1 MADHDHDLV
10 RAERDLYRR
19 LLDLGDHDDLAAFLD
34 EALALVVEATG
45 ALRAYL
51 SLDPARDG
59 QSVFTIAQGF
69 DEADLA
75 QVRRE
80 LSQGILA
87 EALRTGRTV
96 STASALDDP
105 RFRSMASVQ
114 ANRILAVLCAPIGGR
129 SPLGAL
135 YLQGRAAPGPFPE
148 RERQLA
154 EAFTTRV
161 APLVHRLRRATPD
174 DAVDHTRELRARVR
188 ADGLIGVSAALAECL
203 RQVSVCAQVDAP
215 VLIAG
220 ESGTGKTELARCLH
234 LSSRR
239 APGPFVEVNCAALPD
254 TLLEAELF
262 GAEKGAHSTAT
273 RRIPGRI
280 AAAQG
285 GTLFLD
291 EIAELPLSSQPK
303 LLQFLQSRRYWRL
316 GGDSPVEADVRVIAA
331 TNVDLP
337 EAVRAK
343 RFREDLYYRLDV
355 LTVRAPALRERPDD
369 VPVLADRFA
378 SAAGASAGRDLTL
391 SRAARTALRHAEW
404 PGNVRQLSAA
414 VQRGAAFALSEG
426 SAVIEAR
433 HLFPE
438 APAAAAER
446 SRATTWQEATRG
458 FQRRLLDE
466 TLDACGGNVSEAARR
481 LDVARSHLHELLRA
495 HGVNRPKA

>member
-1 MADHDHDLV
+1 MGEPDHDIV

-19 LLDLGDHDDLAAFLD
+19 LLDLGDHEDLSAFLD

-59 QSVFTIAQGF
+59 QTTFTIARGF
-69 DEADLA
+69 NDADLEL
-75 QVRRE
+75 VRRE

-105 RFRSMASVQ
+105 RFRGMASVQ
-114 ANRILAVLCAPIGGR
+114 ANRILAVLCAPIGG
-129 SPLGAL
+129 SAPQGAL

-148 RERQLA
+148 RERQLV
-154 EAFTTRV
+154 EAFATRI
-161 APLVHRLRRATPD
+161 APLAHRLRRAAPED
-174 DAVDHTRELRARVR
+174 HPDHTRELRTRVR
-188 ADGLIGVSAALAECL
+188 AESMVGVSAALAECL
-203 RQVSVCAQVDAP
+203 RQLAVCAQVDAP
-215 VLIAG
+215 VLIVG

-239 APGPFVEVNCAALPD
+239 AAGPFVEVNCAALPD

-291 EIAELPLSSQPK
+291 EIAELPLASQPK

-316 GGDSPVEADVRVIAA
+316 GGDAPVEADVRVVAA

-355 LTVRAPALRERPDD
+355 LTVRSPSLRERPED
-369 VPVLADRFA
+369 VPLLADRFA
-378 SAAGASAGRDLTL
+378 VAAGASAGRELSL

-438 APAAAAER
+438 APPGPAAAA
-446 SRATTWQEATRG
+446 RAMTWQEATRG

-466 TLDACGGNVSEAARR
+466 TLDACGGNVSEVARR

-495 HGVNRPKA
+495 HGIQRPKG

>member
-19 LLDLGDHDDLAAFLD
+19 LLDLGDHDDLTAFLD

-59 QSVFTIAQGF
+59 QSVFTTAQGF
-69 DEADLA
+69 NDADLEL
-75 QVRRE
+75 VRRE

-105 RFRSMASVQ
+105 RFRAMASVQ

-129 SPLGAL
+129 TPQGAL

-148 RERQLA
+148 RERQLV
-154 EAFTTRV
+154 EAFATRI
-161 APLVHRLRRATPD
+161 APLVHRLRRAAPE
-174 DAVDHTRELRARVR
+174 DAVDHTRELRTRVR
-188 ADGLIGVSAALAECL
+188 AESLVGVSAALAECL
-203 RQVSVCAQVDAP
+203 RQVTVCAQVDAP

-239 APGPFVEVNCAALPD
+239 SAGPFVEVNCAALPD

-291 EIAELPLSSQPK
+291 EVAELPLASQPK
-303 LLQFLQSRRYWRL
+303 LLQFLQSKRYWRL
-316 GGDSPVEADVRVIAA
+316 GGDVPVEADVRVIAA

-337 EAVRAK
+337 EAVRTK

-355 LTVRAPALRERPDD
+355 LTVRAPALRERPED
-369 VPVLADRFA
+369 VPLLADRFA
-378 SAAGASAGRDLTL
+378 VAAGASAGRELSL

-426 SAVIEAR
+426 SVVIEAR
-433 HLFPE
+433 HLFPD
-438 APAAAAER
+438 APAGPATGARAA
-446 SRATTWQEATRG
+446 TWQEATRG

-495 HGVNRPKA
+495 HGIQRPKG